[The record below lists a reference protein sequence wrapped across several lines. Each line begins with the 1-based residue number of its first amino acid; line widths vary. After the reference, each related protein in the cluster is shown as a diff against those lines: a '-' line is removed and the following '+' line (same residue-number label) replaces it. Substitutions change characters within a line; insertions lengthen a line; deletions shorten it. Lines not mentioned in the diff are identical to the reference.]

1 MRFVTRVVFVCLLL
15 APLTA
20 TAQTTSGP
28 LTVERLHT
36 PVVIAP
42 DYKITDLNGTT
53 GQLAGAYGGC
63 VVDDVLFIGG
73 GGYWLTNGSRGE
85 ELGYGGLLV
94 GWVAPQ
100 WSGIRFGA
108 RALVG
113 AGAATLGRDLRVA
126 RPVRFGSPATT
137 TVRVLARDDFF
148 VFEPQVDATMNL
160 FPHTALSVG
169 GGYRLTGMTD
179 ALDGRL
185 NGVSGSVGLQF
196 QW

>member
-1 MRFVTRVVFVCLLL
+1 MSFATRVALVCLLL
-15 APLTA
+15 APIA
-20 TAQTTSGP
+20 VSAQTTSGP
-28 LTVERLHT
+28 LTVERVHT

-53 GQLAGAYGGC
+53 GQLAGAYGGS
-63 VVDDVLFIGG
+63 VIDDVLFIGG
-73 GGYWLTNGSRGE
+73 AGYWLANGSRGE

-94 GWVAPQ
+94 GWVSPQ

-108 RALVG
+108 RGLVG
-113 AGAATLGRDLRVA
+113 AGAATLGRDVRVA
-126 RPVRFGSPATT
+126 RPVRFGAPAAG

-148 VFEPQVDATMNL
+148 VFEPQADATFKL

-169 GGYRLTGMTD
+169 GGYRFTSLAD

-185 NGVSGSVGLQF
+185 DGVTGSVGVQF